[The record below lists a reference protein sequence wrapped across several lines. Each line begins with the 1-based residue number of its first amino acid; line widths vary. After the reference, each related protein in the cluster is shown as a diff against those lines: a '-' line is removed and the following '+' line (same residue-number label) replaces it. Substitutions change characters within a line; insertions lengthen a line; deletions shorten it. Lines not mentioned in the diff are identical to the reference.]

1 MTERMKRNWEF
12 DALRK
17 IKTKCLLTTAGV
29 QAREGGLGTVSCW
42 LAPHPFLNIT
52 KMSSQV

>member
-1 MTERMKRNWEF
+1 MSERMKRNWEF

-29 QAREGGLGTVSCW
+29 QAREERLGIVSCW
-42 LAPHPFLNIT
+42 LAPHPFLNIS
-52 KMSSQV
+52 KISSQV